1 MSAPL
6 PDPLAFA
13 AVLFDMDGT
22 LVDSEGAWF
31 EAERRVARR
40 HGVELPDEAR
50 AVLHG
55 LDADALMGALWER
68 YGLRAAAETFLSELV
83 REVERALETA
93 EARPGAEA
101 VVRRVAAAGRARAVV
116 SNSPHAVIR
125 ATLDPHPWSALLPVR
140 VSVEDV
146 ARGKPAPDAYLLAA
160 EQLAADARA
169 CLAIEDSLAG
179 AQAAVAAGTTCL
191 FVTHGEVPEEQ
202 ARAVTPHVVASLT
215 GLPSS
220 QARH

>member
-1 MSAPL
+1 MSRL
-6 PDPLAFA
+6 PDPLRFP

-31 EAERRVARR
+31 EAERVVAAR
-40 HGVELPDEAR
+40 HGVALPEEAR

-55 LDADALMGALWER
+55 LDADAMMTTLVER
-68 YGLRAAAETFLSELV
+68 YGLRTSARTFFAELV
-83 REVERALETA
+83 AEVERALA
-93 EARPGAEA
+93 SAAARPGAEGL
-101 VVRRVAAAGRARAVV
+101 VRRVAAAQKPRAVV

-146 ARGKPAPDAYLLAA
+146 PNGKPAPDAYLEAA
-160 EQLAADARA
+160 ARLGVDAAT

-179 AQAAVAAGTTCL
+179 ARAAVAAGATCL
-191 FVTHGEVPEEQ
+191 FVTHGEVADGD
-202 ARAVTPHVVASLT
+202 ARALTPHVVASLT
-215 GLPSS
+215 RLVPPGP
-220 QARH
+220 RD